1 MSMAIFNGLIGRI
14 KVLLDRITPDRAEA
28 LDHLDADILSRAP
41 ASTAL
46 TNAVWSD
53 ALASL
58 LGNTAGKP
66 VLTKP
71 PVASGVVNQ
80 AVSVASPGAFVDV
93 LDIASGDGYVTL
105 LTVSGSPAIEAQLLI
120 DGVVVCSLPSS
131 AGHRPLVGLVLQLP
145 QFDGSTLS
153 YSYQAIDSPPVF
165 FVSSIKVRAKGS
177 GVVSLKYVRTR

>member
-58 LGNTAGKP
+58 LGDTAGKP

-80 AVSVASPGAFVDV
+80 AVLVASPGAFVDV
-93 LDIASGDGYVTL
+93 LDIPSGDGYVTL
-105 LTVSGSPAIEAQLLI
+105 LTIDGSAIEAQLLI

-131 AGHRPLVGLVLQLP
+131 SGQRPLVGSILQLP

-153 YSYQAIDSPPVF
+153 YSPQPVDSHPVF

-177 GVVSLKYVRTR
+177 GAVSLKYVRTR

>member
-14 KVLLDRITPDRAEA
+14 KVLLDRITFERAEA
-28 LDHLDADILSRAP
+28 LDHLNADISSRAP

-58 LGNTAGKP
+58 LGNTAGRP

-71 PVASGVVNQ
+71 PIASGVVNQ
-80 AVSVASPGAFVDV
+80 AIPLASPGAFVDV
-93 LDIASGDGYVTL
+93 LDISSGDGYLTL
-105 LTVSGSPAIEAQLLI
+105 LTISGSAIEAQLLI

-131 AGHRPLVGLVLQLP
+131 SGQRPLVGSILQLP

-153 YSYQAIDSPPVF
+153 YSPQPVDSHPVF